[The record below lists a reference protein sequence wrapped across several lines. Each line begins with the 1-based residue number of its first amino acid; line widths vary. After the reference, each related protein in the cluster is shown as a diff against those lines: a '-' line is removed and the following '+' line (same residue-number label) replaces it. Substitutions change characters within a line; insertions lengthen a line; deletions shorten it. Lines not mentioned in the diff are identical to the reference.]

1 MPMKLCIK
9 AFKSMHV
16 AAMHMQT
23 KVMKKIVDKKTGE
36 MSKIVVRHYRDKF
49 HAAQKK
55 AETAKKVSEKA
66 KDVMSDMMADY
77 LAAKQDWSLS
87 EYKQNRKI
95 YREAKKKVARAN
107 KALEKA
113 EDVMAAKMD
122 DYWAAKN
129 QDSWSVLKH
138 YRKESPEA
146 TKKVGESR
154 EAKKKVES
162 ETEWFSVRTGDSFS
176 SDTVD
181 SDIAEWNIL
190 KHSEFRMK

>member
-1 MPMKLCIK
+1 MKMCIQ

-16 AAMHMQT
+16 AAMHTQM
-23 KVMKKIVDKKTGE
+23 KVMKKIFDKKTGD
-36 MSKIVVRHYRDKF
+36 MSKIVLKHYRDEF
-49 HAAQKK
+49 HAAQKEV
-55 AETAKKVSEKA
+55 ETAKKVSEIA
-66 KDVMSDMMADY
+66 EDVMSDMMADY

-87 EYKQNRKI
+87 EYKQNKEM

-129 QDSWSVLKH
+129 QDPWSVLKH
-138 YRKESPEA
+138 YRKESHKA
-146 TKKVGESR
+146 TKKAGESR

-162 ETEWFSVRTGDSFS
+162 GSERFSVRTGDSTS
-176 SDTVD
+176 SDTID
-181 SDIAEWNIL
+181 LIS
-190 KHSEFRMK
+190 S

>member
-1 MPMKLCIK
+1 
-9 AFKSMHV
+9 MHV

-49 HAAQKK
+49 HAAQ
-55 AETAKKVSEKA
+55 
-66 KDVMSDMMADY
+66 
-77 LAAKQDWSLS
+77 
-87 EYKQNRKI
+87 YKQNRKI

-162 ETEWFSVRTGDSFS
+162 ETEWFSVRTRDSFS